1 MLVLFDQGTPA
12 PLRRHLLHH
21 TVRTAFQEGW
31 ANLANGELLAA
42 AESRGFEVFVTTDKN
57 LRYQQD
63 LSVRHIAV
71 VVIDFAQWPGLE
83 PTRRWCQLP
92 CTGRLQARSNWSR
105 FHEPDE
111 HVATP
116 LTVGSDYLRLRIIY
130 QIA

>member
-63 LSVRHIAV
+63 LSVHRIAV

-83 PTRRWCQLP
+83 PHVSLVSAAVDRATTGTFQLVEVP
-92 CTGRLQARSNWSR
+92 RG
-105 FHEPDE
+105 
-111 HVATP
+111 
-116 LTVGSDYLRLRIIY
+116 
-130 QIA
+130 